1 MLSGVAILALFFF
14 KRRGARNSNDILES
28 GQMAYYSTKDKHF
41 HGPPK
46 LYNPA
51 DPLTFPSPPPDGS
64 PLDSGGDSGS
74 DSSGDTT
81 NPYQDGRYNGN
92 PELQSVSTYLR
103 DA

>member
-1 MLSGVAILALFFF
+1 MLSGVAILALFFI
-14 KRRGARNSNDILES
+14 KRRGARNSDDIPES
-28 GQMAYYSTKDKHF
+28 GKMAFDSAKDKHF

-51 DPLTFPSPPPDGS
+51 DPSTFPSPPPDGG
-64 PLDSGGDSGS
+64 PLDSGGDSGG

>member
-1 MLSGVAILALFFF
+1 MLSGVAILALFFI
-14 KRRGARNSNDILES
+14 KRRGARNSDDIPES
-28 GQMAYYSTKDKHF
+28 GKMAFDSAKDKHF

-51 DPLTFPSPPPDGS
+51 DPSTFPSPPPDGG
-64 PLDSGGDSGS
+64 PIDSG
-74 DSSGDTT
+74 GDTT
-81 NPYQDGRYNGN
+81 NPYQDGRYKGN